1 MKENSIT
8 TKKVEIETTLKPY
21 TREEI
26 MATLLEYFNGDV
38 MASEVWLNKY
48 CLKNSKG
55 ELFELSPV
63 DMHRRMAKEFF
74 ATDSKYNIDLNGK
87 SKSLSVYGQNRKFLT
102 EEKIFEYFDK
112 FKYIIPQGSVM
123 ASLGNPFVFASLS
136 NCIVLPEV
144 FDSYGGIM
152 YSDQQLSQLMK
163 RRCGVGIDISTLR
176 PSESEVSN
184 FAGSSTGAVSFMER
198 FSNTTRE
205 VAQSGRRG
213 ALMITID
220 VNHPDV
226 EHFAIIKHDLKKVTG
241 ANISIKLSDEFMNA
255 VKKDEN
261 YTLRFPVNSKNP
273 IFTKVVKA
281 KELWN
286 TIVSSAR
293 NNAEPGLIFWD
304 KQHFYSTSS
313 LYPEF
318 KNISTNP
325 CITDDSWIM
334 TNNGAYQVKDLI
346 GMQFSAVVDG
356 KEYLSTDEGFYCTGK
371 KKIYEITT
379 NEGITLKA
387 TANHPLK
394 KVVKLN
400 RYKKET
406 DWVEVSNLKVGDLL
420 NINNHNEFSWTG
432 SGNKEVGWLLGS
444 LLGDGNICNGRAK
457 LEYWGETKMELK
469 EHAVKLVKNNIKYR
483 EGFLGKGTETSVDI
497 LERDKTSF
505 DSTYLTKEA
514 EKYNLKSDK
523 ILYPEIEKT
532 SSDFYKGFLSGWF
545 DADGTVS
552 GTQKKGVSVRLWST
566 ILSNLQVAQ
575 RMLLR
580 IGIVSTIYENR
591 SEAGYKKMPDGKGG
605 SKEYLCKSGHELVIS
620 NENIII
626 FRNIVGFFD
635 NEKSNK
641 LNNLINSYGRKLN
654 RERFVVKIKEI
665 KEIGEEL
672 VYDCTVPEIS
682 EFDANGLSVH
692 NCAEIAMGADS
703 CRLIAINLFGCVKNP
718 FSPEAEFDYEKF
730 YEVTYEAQRLMD
742 DLVDLELECVNNI
755 LKKID
760 ADPEPDFI
768 KETERKTWQ
777 LLYDNGKNGRRT
789 GLGFTALADTIA
801 ALGFKFDSNESIK
814 VVDKIMKAKCE
825 AEFDSSIDMAIERG
839 KFVVFDTKIEE
850 KSDFVQMLK
859 KELPHVYERMMKHGR
874 RNVSISTVAPNGS
887 LSMIAQTSSGVEP
900 VFMLSYKRRR
910 KINPS
915 DKDAKIDF
923 VDEMGDKWQEN
934 DVFHEKLKLW
944 KQVTGKNDLAE
955 SPYAGATAP
964 EISWL
969 KRVEMQAVV
978 QKYTTHSISST
989 INLPEE
995 TTVENVSDIYMKSWE
1010 MGLKGI
1016 TVYRAGS
1023 RSGVLIS
1030 NEEKKKI
1037 KTDKYFSENNAPKRP
1052 KILDS
1057 DVIRF
1062 TNNGEKWIG
1071 FIGMMD
1077 GRPYEVFT
1085 GKIENFPI
1093 PSTVENGKTK
1103 RIKVINKKGEK
1114 VSKYNFIFVDKNGDE
1129 VVVEGLNNSF
1139 DPEYW
1144 NYAKLVSGILRHGM
1158 PLPYAVDLI
1167 SGLNL
1172 ADDNLNTW
1180 KAGVCRM
1187 IKKYIKDGTK
1197 AADTKCSDCGDEHGL
1212 VFEEGCLHCKSCGSS
1227 KCG

>member
-1 MKENSIT
+1 MKEIASMNKKSDVD
-8 TKKVEIETTLKPY
+8 TKLKSY

-26 MATLLEYFNGDV
+26 MTNLLEYFNGDV

-55 ELFELSPV
+55 EFFELSPV
-63 DMHRRMAKEFF
+63 DMHRRMAREFF
-74 ATDSKYNIDLNGK
+74 ETDSKYNVDLNGK
-87 SKSLSVYGQNRKFLT
+87 SKNLSTYGQNRKFLT
-102 EEKIFEYFDK
+102 EDKIFEYFEG

-176 PSESEVSN
+176 PSDSEVSN

-226 EHFAIIKHDLKKVTG
+226 ETFAVIKHDLKKVTG

-255 VKKDEN
+255 VKNDEN
-261 YTLRFPVNSKNP
+261 YTLKFPINSKNP
-273 IFTKVVKA
+273 TVTKVVKA

-304 KQHFYSTSS
+304 RQHFYSTSS
-313 LYPEF
+313 LYPQF

-325 CITDDSWIM
+325 
-334 TNNGAYQVKDLI
+334 
-346 GMQFSAVVDG
+346 
-356 KEYLSTDEGFYCTGK
+356 
-371 KKIYEITT
+371 
-379 NEGITLKA
+379 
-387 TANHPLK
+387 
-394 KVVKLN
+394 
-400 RYKKET
+400 
-406 DWVEVSNLKVGDLL
+406 
-420 NINNHNEFSWTG
+420 
-432 SGNKEVGWLLGS
+432 
-444 LLGDGNICNGRAK
+444 
-457 LEYWGETKMELK
+457 
-469 EHAVKLVKNNIKYR
+469 
-483 EGFLGKGTETSVDI
+483 
-497 LERDKTSF
+497 
-505 DSTYLTKEA
+505 
-514 EKYNLKSDK
+514 
-523 ILYPEIEKT
+523 
-532 SSDFYKGFLSGWF
+532 
-545 DADGTVS
+545 
-552 GTQKKGVSVRLWST
+552 
-566 ILSNLQVAQ
+566 
-575 RMLLR
+575 
-580 IGIVSTIYENR
+580 
-591 SEAGYKKMPDGKGG
+591 
-605 SKEYLCKSGHELVIS
+605 
-620 NENIII
+620 
-626 FRNIVGFFD
+626 
-635 NEKSNK
+635 
-641 LNNLINSYGRKLN
+641 
-654 RERFVVKIKEI
+654 
-665 KEIGEEL
+665 
-672 VYDCTVPEIS
+672 
-682 EFDANGLSVH
+682 
-692 NCAEIAMGADS
+692 CAEIAMGADS
-703 CRLIAINLFGCVKNP
+703 CRLIALNLFGCVKKP
-718 FSPEAEFDYEKF
+718 FTPEAEFDYEKF

-760 ADPEPDFI
+760 ADPEPGFI
-768 KETERKTWQ
+768 KETERNTWQ
-777 LLYDNGKNGRRT
+777 VLYDNGKNGRRT

-801 ALGFKFDSNESIK
+801 ALGFKFDSDESIK
-814 VVDKIMKAKCE
+814 IVEKIMKAKCE

-839 KFVVFDTKIEE
+839 KFVGFDTKIEE
-850 KSDFVQMLK
+850 QSEFVQMLK
-859 KELPHVYERMMKHGR
+859 VELPHVYERMMKYGR

-915 DKDAKIDF
+915 DKDAKVDF

-944 KQVTGKNDLAE
+944 KQVTGKNNVAE

-969 KRVEMQAVV
+969 KRVEMQSVV

-995 TTVENVSDIYMKSWE
+995 TSVENVSEIYMKSWE

-1052 KILDS
+1052 KILES

-1062 TNNGEKWIG
+1062 VNNGEKWIG

-1077 GRPYEVFT
+1077 GKPYEVFT

-1093 PSTVENGKTK
+1093 PSTVESGKTK

-1114 VSKYNFIFVDKNGDE
+1114 VSKYDFIFIDKNGDE

-1197 AADTKCSDCGDEHGL
+1197 ATDTKCDSCGDEHGL